1 MDFRMQSRHGF
12 QTSLLAIMLAFGVS
26 SFPAAIAQETTNDGA
41 TDAQALSDNINEAR
55 DVVDSLIL
63 ALQNNPELS
72 SAQAEYMA
80 THRSQIV
87 TFSNMLPQ
95 ATAFASQT
103 YHKVGED
110 DPDFVYD
117 EYEDDN
123 FGLRVSYDLF
133 TSGKNLNAYRSK
145 RADVR
150 AQGHRRDGTEQN
162 VLLDAVTSHFDV
174 LRDTAVLALNEKNL
188 DVLDRQLRAVKDRF
202 EVGVVTRTDVAQS
215 EARFAGARSSLIAA
229 QTALQASRAF
239 YERTVGVPAMGLTN
253 TSSLPE
259 LPATL
264 DDATAIARSESP
276 ILNAAR
282 EGARGAKLTAYSQI
296 GAALP
301 QVKIA
306 GTYTRYDNQT
316 PIANVRLEEGEVYE
330 VSATVTVP
338 IFTGFRNAAT
348 ISAARYAASA
358 LTQSVHATANVVDE
372 RVIVA
377 WHTNLAANAV
387 ITARNEQIK
396 ASEIALEGVR
406 QENSLGTRTT
416 LDVLDAEQALL
427 DARVDLVRAQR
438 DQSVAAYGLLSSV
451 GRLSGQL
458 FARGE

>member
-1 MDFRMQSRHGF
+1 MQSRLKI
-12 QTSLLAIMLAFGVS
+12 TSSLLAIMLGFGVS
-26 SFPAAIAQETTNDGA
+26 HSLAQE
-41 TDAQALSDNINEAR
+41 AQNAAMSQTENMNVGQKELR
-55 DVVDSLIL
+55 DVKDSLLL
-63 ALQNNPELS
+63 ALKNNPQLS
-72 SAQAEYMA
+72 SARDEYMA
-80 THRSQIV
+80 VQRSQFV
-87 TFSNMLPQ
+87 TFSQMLPQ
-95 ATAFASQT
+95 VTAFASQT

-110 DPDFVYD
+110 DPGIQYD

-123 FGLRVSYDLF
+123 FGVSVSYDLF

-150 AQGHRRDGTEQN
+150 AQGHTRDGTEQA

-174 LRDTAVLALNEKNL
+174 LRDAAVLALNEKNL
-188 DVLDRQLRAVKDRF
+188 EVLNRQLRAVKDRF

-215 EARFAGARSSLIAA
+215 EARVAGARSALIAA
-229 QTALQASRAF
+229 QTYLKASHAF
-239 YERTVGVPAMGLTN
+239 YQRTVGVQASGLTN

-259 LPATL
+259 LPGTL
-264 DDATAIARSESP
+264 EEATAIARSENP
-276 ILNAAR
+276 TLNAAR

-306 GTYTRYDNQT
+306 GSYTRYDNQT
-316 PIANVRLEEGEVYE
+316 PVANVRLEEGEVYE
-330 VSATVTVP
+330 VTATVSVP

-358 LTQSVHATANVVDE
+358 LTRSVHATANVIDE

-377 WHTNLAANAV
+377 WHSNLAANAV

-406 QENSLGTRTT
+406 QENTLGTRTI

-427 DARVDLVRAQR
+427 DARVNLVRAQR
-438 DQSVAAYGLLSSV
+438 DQSVAAYGLLLSV

-458 FARGE
+458 FVQGE